1 MQKLF
6 VDTAAWIALEVI
18 NDERH
23 EAAERFR
30 REQGRAYQWI
40 TSNWVIWE
48 TVTWLRRRAS
58 HVAAVHFG
66 ERVLAADRIEI
77 VTVSAR
83 VEASAWAIFKRYRD
97 KDFGFI
103 DCTSFAVMESLETAM
118 AFTFDDH
125 FRQAGYRM
133 LPDLS

>member
-1 MQKLF
+1 
-6 VDTAAWIALEVI
+6 
-18 NDERH
+18 
-23 EAAERFR
+23 
-30 REQGRAYQWI
+30 
-40 TSNWVIWE
+40 
-48 TVTWLRRRAS
+48 
-58 HVAAVHFG
+58 VAAVRFG